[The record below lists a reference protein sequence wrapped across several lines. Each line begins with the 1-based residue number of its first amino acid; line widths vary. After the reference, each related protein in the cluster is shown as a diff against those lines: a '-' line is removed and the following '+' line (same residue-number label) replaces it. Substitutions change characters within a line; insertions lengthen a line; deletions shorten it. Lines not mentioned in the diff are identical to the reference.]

1 MNIRNKCQY
10 VTVSDPMYYVHYV
23 CTVDLLEIRS
33 MILKRGKYKPYDVDT
48 TTEGTLR
55 WLHTLKIDQETGE
68 VEFKVAGDIDDR
80 TYRLKYGYYA
90 VYESVYG
97 VSIWTADR
105 FVSKFKLMTLI
116 E

>member
-23 CTVDLLEIRS
+23 CINDLLEIRA
-33 MILKRGKYKPYDVDT
+33 MILKRSMYRPYDVDI
-48 TTEGTLR
+48 TEDTWR
-55 WLHTLKIDQETGE
+55 WLLTLKIDPETGE
-68 VEFKVAGDIDDR
+68 VEFKVDGDAYDR
-80 TYRLKYGYYA
+80 TYRLKYGHYA
-90 VYESVYG
+90 VYENVYG

-105 FVSKFKLMTLI
+105 FKSKFKLVTMI